1 MEKLDPQD
9 TQRSR
14 LNRRVLILGGLGSL
28 GAVGAWLLKRLT
40 SPLPPLQTFNFEVV
54 TVNAQGQINNRKNRQ
69 AKYFTE
75 DLGSGVTLEMVA
87 IPTGK
92 FLRGSPANELQRDS
106 NEGPG
111 NIVTLPSFYMGRFQ
125 VTQAQWQAVMGNNPS
140 HFKGENYPI
149 ETVSWDDA
157 REFCKRLFWKT
168 GRTYRL
174 PSEAEWEYACRAGT
188 NTPFHFGSTIT
199 PDLANYDGNYSYGN
213 GSKGIYRQS
222 TTAVGSF
229 PANAFGLCDM
239 HGNVWEWCEDEGHDY
254 YQGAPTDGSAW
265 TSGKEDLTVKSLR
278 GGSWGDNPGNCRS
291 AFRYWDSPGT
301 WLMTHG
307 FRVACSAPGV

>member
-1 MEKLDPQD
+1 MGKLDRQD

-14 LNRRVLILGGLGSL
+14 LNRQVLILGGLGSL

-54 TVNAQGQINNRKNRQ
+54 TVNAQGQINNRKNGQ
-69 AKYFTE
+69 AKYFME
-75 DLGSGVTLEMVA
+75 DLGSGVMLEMVA
-87 IPTGK
+87 ISTGK

-106 NEGPG
+106 NEGPR
-111 NIVTLPSFYMGRFQ
+111 NIVTLRSFYMGRFQ

-140 HFKGENYPI
+140 FFKGENYPI

-188 NTPFHFGSTIT
+188 TTPFHFGPTIT
-199 PDLANYDGNYSYGN
+199 PDLANYDGNYGYDNSP
-213 GSKGIYRQS
+213 KGKYRQL

-239 HGNVWEWCEDEGHDY
+239 HGNVWEWCEDEWHNH

-265 TSGKEDLTVKSLR
+265 TSGKDSTVKTLR
-278 GGSWGDNPGNCRS
+278 GGSWGDNPGKCRS
-291 AFRYWDSPGT
+291 ASRLRDSPGT
-301 WLMTHG
+301 WLMTQG
-307 FRVACSAPGV
+307 FRVACSAPEV